1 MGTSCQNQ
9 PEVHD
14 IVAAL
19 RSALRIAAPAVI
31 FKAEAIV
38 APEDLPAYL
47 GTGRHAGKV
56 CDLAYHNSLMV
67 QLWSA
72 LAIGEAELAR
82 RALST
87 PPPKPVTAVWGT
99 YVRCHDDIGWAVS
112 DTDAGMLGLSGA
124 AHRWFLA
131 EFYSGA
137 FPGSFARGQVFQANP
152 HTGDARISGTLA
164 SLAGLEAALAAAD
177 GPGVDLA
184 LARIFMLHAVI
195 YGYGGIPLLYMGDE
209 LGLLNDRTFA
219 DDPHH
224 ADDNRWVH
232 RPQMPWTA
240 AERRHDPASI
250 EGRIFSGLRHL
261 GRVRATLPS
270 LHASVESTPVDVGNP
285 AVLALLRR
293 HPAGDLL
300 QLFNVSAGW
309 QRLDAGAVAGRL
321 RGQAW
326 DHLSGVAAEPA
337 ADGGL
342 HLHPYAARWLG
353 AGAPLAAAT

>member
-1 MGTSCQNQ
+1 
-9 PEVHD
+9 VHD

-19 RSALRIAAPAVI
+19 RAALRVAAPAVI
-31 FKAEAIV
+31 FKAEAMV

-82 RALST
+82 RALSAS
-87 PPPKPVTAVWGT
+87 PPKPVGAAWGT

-112 DTDAGMLGLSGA
+112 DTDAGVLGLSGA

-137 FPGSFARGQVFQANP
+137 FPGSFARGEVFQADP
-152 HTGDARISGTLA
+152 HTGDARISGSLA
-164 SLAGLEAALAAAD
+164 SLAGLEAALCENDSA
-177 GPGVDLA
+177 GVDLA

-209 LGLLNDRTFA
+209 LGLLSDRSFA
-219 DDPHH
+219 DDPDH
-224 ADDNRWVH
+224 ADDNRWLH
-232 RPQMPWTA
+232 RPTMPWPA
-240 AERRHDPASI
+240 AERRHDPTSV
-250 EGRIFSGLRHL
+250 EGRIFAGLRHL
-261 GRVRATLPS
+261 GRVRARLPA
-270 LHASVESTPVDVGNP
+270 LHAAVESIPVDVGNP
-285 AVLALLRR
+285 AVLGLLRR

-300 QLFNVSAGW
+300 QLYNVSTGW
-309 QRLDAGAVAGRL
+309 QRVDADAVLGRP
-321 RGQAW
+321 RSPGW
-326 DHLSGVAAEPA
+326 DLLSDVEAAPGG
-337 ADGGL
+337 DGGF
-342 HLHPYAARWLG
+342 HLPPYAARWLG
-353 AGAPLAAAT
+353 KV